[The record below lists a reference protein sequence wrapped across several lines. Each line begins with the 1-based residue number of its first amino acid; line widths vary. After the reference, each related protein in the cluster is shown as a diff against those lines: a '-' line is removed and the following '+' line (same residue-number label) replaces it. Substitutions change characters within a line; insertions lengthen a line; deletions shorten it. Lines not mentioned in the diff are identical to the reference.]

1 MAKIEKINAISLGKT
16 LGIFCAFAGLL
27 IGLGTTIFL
36 LTGSIINLAGSS
48 IQGPM
53 FGVWSIII
61 LPIVY
66 GILGFIFGTLIALAY
81 NMTSI
86 WTGGLEIKLD

>member
-1 MAKIEKINAISLGKT
+1 MERIEKINALSLGKT
-16 LGIFCAFAGLL
+16 LGIFCAFAGLI
-27 IGLGTTIFL
+27 IGIGTTIFL
-36 LTGSIINLAGSS
+36 LTGSVINLAGSN

-66 GILGFIFGTLIALAY
+66 GILGFISGMLIALIY
-81 NMTSI
+81 NLISMK
-86 WTGGLEIKLD
+86 TGGLEIKLN